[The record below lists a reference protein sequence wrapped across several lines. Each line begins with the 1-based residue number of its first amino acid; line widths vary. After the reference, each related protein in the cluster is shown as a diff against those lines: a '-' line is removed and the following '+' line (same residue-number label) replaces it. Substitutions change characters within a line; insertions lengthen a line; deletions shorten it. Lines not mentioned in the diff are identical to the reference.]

1 MKTEIGGSVEK
12 GGWRE
17 VERRRKEG
25 QKLRQKVNER
35 RGGVLLWG
43 VEKAVAVLSSAAA
56 AAASMRGDA

>member
-1 MKTEIGGSVEK
+1 MKTERGASVEK

-17 VERRRKEG
+17 VERRREEG

-35 RGGVLLWG
+35 GVLLWG

-56 AAASMRGDA
+56 AAASMKGDA

>member
-1 MKTEIGGSVEK
+1 MKTERGASVEK

-17 VERRRKEG
+17 VERRREEG

-35 RGGVLLWG
+35 GVLWG

-56 AAASMRGDA
+56 AAASMKGDA